1 MTMAA
6 EPISLE
12 KYLETVKL
20 KNRTLQA
27 NAHSLE
33 AAYYGVLASVG
44 YQRPA
49 LAASVSGSYLTG
61 REESAVKENNITSS
75 NVELNLSWRIDVNG
89 SYTLDEQ
96 QQILS
101 YENQRA
107 LFDAELN
114 TLMSTAEEIYWSA
127 VVARE
132 DIVLQKD
139 VLRQRRENLHITE
152 EKFKYQLVPKLDIVR
167 AESQVVAAESLVSRA
182 VARYLNVL
190 ENMSDLVGGAK
201 IVPSEDPLIVPIFD
215 TIPELEKAIL
225 SRPDI
230 RAERLTLERSRI
242 VKKLTAKGLAPSL
255 EVGVTY
261 SPLADP
267 WDSSS
272 PQKGEAVATLRMNI
286 PISNGNETKYKLLNS
301 DRLVLAEEEKLE
313 ALKNTANKEFRIA
326 LLNWKDASMLEQD
339 KKRQVEWSDEEL
351 ALTELLYT
359 EGMGAQIDLL
369 NAQTDNQQIRT
380 EYLSA
385 IGEMY
390 AALVALKRAAG
401 DYAPNEHGSWKEA
414 VIRYGKGDK
423 VSRLLTRNEA
433 GKLEQKN
440 RAQKELS
447 RRGKKDSG
455 KEKTGQ
461 NQAKSMP
468 KQSTKEK
475 IHAEISVPDKGTADK
490 VEIKLTLEASRFM
503 PPLNENW
510 KEPTLLPTMPMFNV
524 KDWY

>member
-1 MTMAA
+1 MAA

-20 KNRTLQA
+20 QNRTLQS

-33 AAYYGVLASVG
+33 AAYYGVLASVS

-49 LAASVSGSYLTG
+49 LAASVGGSYLTG
-61 REESAVKENNITSS
+61 REESAVKTRDITSS
-75 NVELNLSWRIDVNG
+75 NVDLNLSWRIDVNG

-107 LFDAELN
+107 LFDDGLN
-114 TLMSTAEEIYWSA
+114 TLMAAAEEIYWSA
-127 VVARE
+127 AVAKE
-132 DIVLQKD
+132 NIILQKD
-139 VLRQRRENLHITE
+139 VLRQRRENLSITE
-152 EKFKYQLVPKLDIVR
+152 EKFNYLLVPKLDVVR

-182 VARYLNVL
+182 EARYLNIL
-190 ENMSDLVGGAK
+190 ENMADLVGIK
-201 IVPSEDPLIVPIFD
+201 IVPSEEPLIVPVLD
-215 TIPELEKAIL
+215 TITELEKAIL

-230 RAERLTLERSRI
+230 RAEQLALERSRI

-255 EVGVTY
+255 EVGVTF
-261 SPLADP
+261 SPFADP
-267 WDSSS
+267 WNSSS

-286 PISNGNETKYKLLNS
+286 PIANGNETKYRILNT

-313 ALKNTANKEFRIA
+313 ALKNTSNKEFAIA
-326 LLNWKDASMLEQD
+326 LINWKDASMLEQD
-339 KKRQVEWSDEEL
+339 KKRQVERSDEEL

-390 AALVALKRAAG
+390 NALVALKRAAG
-401 DYAPNEHGSWKEA
+401 DYAPNENGSWKEA
-414 VIRYGKGDK
+414 VVRYGKGDR
-423 VSRLLTRNEA
+423 VSRFLTQNEA
-433 GKLEQKN
+433 ERLEQKN
-440 RAQKELS
+440 KAQKEIT
-447 RRGKKDSG
+447 RRKKG
-455 KEKTGQ
+455 GGEQEKTNQ
-461 NQAKSMP
+461 MQAKTIK
-468 KQSTKEK
+468 KQPVKK
-475 IHAEISVPDKGTADK
+475 KLNAKISVPDKGNGDK
-490 VEIKLTLEASRFM
+490 VEINLTLEPSQIM
-503 PPLNENW
+503 PPLIGGW
-510 KEPTLLPTMPMFNV
+510 KTPTLMPIMPIFNV
-524 KDWY
+524 KDWH